1 MQTVLISCEHFC
13 LAAVKCHMT
22 RNRKQVNHHNR
33 DVTCLAYITVKEK
46 KTFNYAI
53 CNFLLGLVDQ
63 LRHVLLYRFPLVTT
77 VTRNKILNHYSFEAL
92 TKINKEHMQ
101 FDSLSYPRSKLT

>member
-1 MQTVLISCEHFC
+1 MFGIYNCKRKKNIKLCYLI
-13 LAAVKCHMT
+13 
-22 RNRKQVNHHNR
+22 
-33 DVTCLAYITVKEK
+33 
-46 KTFNYAI
+46 I

-101 FDSLSYPRSKLT
+101 FDSLSYPRSKLIKWNINAIK